1 MKKPIATILAAVGVL
16 TAFAETSTST
26 SAPGAVAEIKY
37 PWKSS
42 VSAGLTLTKGN
53 SDTLLFTASLQT
65 QKKTPHDEYK
75 FGVEGSYGENN
86 SVENNKT
93 AHAFGQYNHLFNER
107 LFGYLRADALHDG
120 IADLDYRIALS
131 PGLGYYL
138 LKTTNTTLAV
148 EAGPGVVFE
157 RLGGL
162 DDTYAILRLAER
174 FEHKFHSGARVW
186 QSVEFL
192 PEVDKWDKFTLNA
205 EIGIEAP
212 VTKQLS
218 VQAFMQDSY
227 VNQPAA
233 GRNDNDLKLVSG
245 IKYKF

>member
-1 MKKPIATILAAVGVL
+1 MKKLIATILAAVGVL
-16 TAFAETSTST
+16 TAFAEPSTNT

-107 LFGYLRADALHDG
+107 LFGYLRADGLHDG
-120 IADLDYRIALS
+120 IADLDYRVSLS

-138 LKTTNTTLAV
+138 LKSTNTTLAV

-157 RLGGL
+157 RLGSQ
-162 DDTYAILRLAER
+162 DDTYATLRLAER
-174 FEHKFHSGARVW
+174 FEHKFTSGARVW
-186 QSVEFL
+186 QSVEFS
-192 PEVDKWDKFTLNA
+192 PELDKWEKFVANA
-205 EIGIEAP
+205 ELGVEAP
-212 VTKQLS
+212 LTKQLS
-218 VQAFMQDSY
+218 LRAYVQDTY
-227 VNQPAA
+227 VNEPAA
-233 GRNDNDLKLVSG
+233 GRKNNDLKLISG
-245 IKYKF
+245 VAYKF

>member
-1 MKKPIATILAAVGVL
+1 
-16 TAFAETSTST
+16 
-26 SAPGAVAEIKY
+26 
-37 PWKSS
+37 
-42 VSAGLTLTKGN
+42 
-53 SDTLLFTASLQT
+53 
-65 QKKTPHDEYK
+65 
-75 FGVEGSYGENN
+75 
-86 SVENNKT
+86 
-93 AHAFGQYNHLFNER
+93 
-107 LFGYLRADALHDG
+107 
-120 IADLDYRIALS
+120 
-131 PGLGYYL
+131 L